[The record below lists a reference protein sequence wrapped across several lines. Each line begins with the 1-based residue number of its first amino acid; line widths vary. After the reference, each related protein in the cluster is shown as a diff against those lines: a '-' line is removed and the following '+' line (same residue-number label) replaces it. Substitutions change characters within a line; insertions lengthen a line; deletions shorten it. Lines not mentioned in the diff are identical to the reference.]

1 MFTPR
6 SVAVIGATDRK
17 GSVGRTLLTNL
28 GTKQF
33 RGKLFAVNPKHK
45 RILGQSCYASIASV
59 PEPVDL
65 AMIVTP
71 APTVPPLVCEC
82 SNAGLRSPTSI
93 SARFNEP
100 D

>member
-1 MFTPR
+1 VSTPDSAVRISSQTADQELQRPAFECMFTPR

-45 RILGQSCYASIASV
+45 RILGH
-59 PEPVDL
+59 L
-65 AMIVTP
+65 
-71 APTVPPLVCEC
+71 
-82 SNAGLRSPTSI
+82 
-93 SARFNEP
+93 
-100 D
+100 